1 MNIKELFSERSGFL
15 VDLELTNISNINT
28 RKDLSNFFKEN
39 IILKEKSGVY
49 FFEYENSVVYI
60 GSSGKIKQDI
70 NFLPFN
76 TNNGIGSRLLRSNIP
91 YSFIG
96 DYLCYQRN
104 PKNGNKKDVRLYRQK
119 INLSSIKIGFTLLD
133 PLISP
138 TYIEHFFL
146 QKFLDQT
153 KRIPLINN
161 QI

>member
-1 MNIKELFSERSGFL
+1 MNIKELFNDRSGFL
-15 VDLELTNISNINT
+15 VDLELIFISNINS

-39 IILKEKSGVY
+39 VILKEKSGVY